1 MHVLYFVK
9 GNVLKKE
16 SDEEEYD
23 ASEYPQ
29 RVGRQK
35 HLLDIDIHFNDAR
48 RSGGT
53 GRGRGPRAGPRGNR
67 NNQRSGGG
75 GGGGGGERQG
85 SRYRGN
91 EEQVLIR
98 NLVC

>member
-1 MHVLYFVK
+1 MEIFK
-9 GNVLKKE
+9 D
-16 SDEEEYD
+16 SDDEEYD

-48 RSGGT
+48 RSGG
-53 GRGRGPRAGPRGNR
+53 GRGPRGPRAGGPRGNR
-67 NNQRSGGG
+67 NNQRGGG
-75 GGGGGGERQG
+75 GAGAGAGEKQG

-91 EEQVLIR
+91 EEQVSYWATYKMVTESR
-98 NLVC
+98 V

>member
-1 MHVLYFVK
+1 MGFL
-9 GNVLKKE
+9 KE
-16 SDEEEYD
+16 SEEEEYD

-48 RSGGT
+48 RSGG

-67 NNQRSGGG
+67 NTQRGGD
-75 GGGGGGERQG
+75 RQG
-85 SRYRGN
+85 ARYRGN
-91 EEQVLIR
+91 EEQVMNAGGRMGLS
-98 NLVC
+98 